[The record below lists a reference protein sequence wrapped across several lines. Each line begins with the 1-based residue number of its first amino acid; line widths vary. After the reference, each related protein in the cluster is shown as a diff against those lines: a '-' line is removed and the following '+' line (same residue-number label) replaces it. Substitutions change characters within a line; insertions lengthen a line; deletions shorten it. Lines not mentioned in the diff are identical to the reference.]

1 MSIWFWLHQIRF
13 DKNSNVYLTPDGT
26 KKPIRAQIDLALPQ
40 SNTAES
46 LIQLKPNSIYPKNM
60 LIQRNITGN
69 VYMRGGG
76 GFEIIYKGSINTE
89 YLFRVK

>member
-1 MSIWFWLHQIRF
+1 
-13 DKNSNVYLTPDGT
+13 
-26 KKPIRAQIDLALPQ
+26 
-40 SNTAES
+40 
-46 LIQLKPNSIYPKNM
+46 M